1 MHKMGG
7 AVSVLSPALPGHGR
21 RGLRLSGF
29 SPPNHHFPPLPP
41 SFAMSRRSSVV
52 INEDL
57 HSRSLSRS
65 SSVASS
71 HLSRWSKPDT
81 VKTPTGSRR
90 GSLESHEGPGGR
102 DPLSGHAGH
111 LTHDQ
116 ENKLIDFK
124 SELGK
129 LQVYFEGGSRE
140 EGGGKG
146 RGRVDDSTLLYGLIN
161 PFFCLSRS
169 VSYANLLR
177 LLLYPLVPGVFF
189 ERESLTSQEP
199 SNSTRSSSAGER
211 TRASTTPTRIT
222 TSSSLRRSGR
232 STQCGRELAIW

>member
-1 MHKMGG
+1 
-7 AVSVLSPALPGHGR
+7 
-21 RGLRLSGF
+21 
-29 SPPNHHFPPLPP
+29 
-41 SFAMSRRSSVV
+41 MSRRSSMV

-129 LQVYFEGGSRE
+129 LQVYFEGGPRE

-146 RGRVDDSTLLYGLIN
+146 RGRVDDSTLLYV
-161 PFFCLSRS
+161 FFDSFLPSLRS
-169 VSYANLLR
+169 ISHANLL
-177 LLLYPLVPGVFF
+177 LILLYPFVPVVSY
-189 ERESLTSQEP
+189 ERESLMSQAL
-199 SNSTRSSSAGER
+199 SNSTRSSLAGER
-211 TRASTTPTRIT
+211 TRASTTPMRTT
-222 TSSSLRRSGR
+222 TSSSLRHSGR
-232 STQCGRELAIW
+232 STQCGRELVIW